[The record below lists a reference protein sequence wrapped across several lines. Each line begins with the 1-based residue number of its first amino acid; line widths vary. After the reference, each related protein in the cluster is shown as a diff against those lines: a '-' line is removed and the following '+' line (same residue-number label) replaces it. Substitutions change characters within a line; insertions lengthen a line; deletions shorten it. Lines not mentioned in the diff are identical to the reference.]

1 MRFFLSLTTLCFAL
15 TASGQD
21 YDFGEVSKEELQE
34 AFNITD
40 STASACYLYK
50 YRKTY
55 INYNQQEG
63 FQLITEV
70 HERVKVYSKEGF
82 EQATRAILLYKEGAD
97 EEEIKNIKA
106 YTFNLEGSKIVET
119 KLEKKGIFKTEKS
132 KYLNEVKFTMP
143 NVNEGSV
150 LEYKYKVLS
159 PFITSIDEFVF
170 QEDIPIKK
178 LEGRFESPEYFQ
190 FKVNSKGYR
199 PVAPTTKS
207 TKERINLSTKTRSN
221 DGLHRVKT
229 SYDYSQVEYTNNI
242 HTYSLSN
249 IPALKEEPFVNN
261 IDNYRSSIKYELS
274 FTNFPNSPVKNYST
288 TWEDV
293 VKTIY
298 KSSSFGDELSKVGY
312 YKDDID
318 ALIGHTSNSVERAA
332 LIYNF
337 VKKKV
342 KWNGYYGYLVDE
354 GVRKAYKDQAGN
366 VAEINLM
373 LTSMLN
379 YAGVTAYPVL
389 VSTRQHGVPLFP
401 TRKGYNYI
409 ICYVKD
415 SDKSYLLDAT
425 SPYSLPNVLPFRT
438 LNWQGR
444 VITERGNS
452 TFISLYPNS
461 ISKNDY
467 SVLVNIDEAG
477 QISGG
482 CRSVKT
488 GHSALLY
495 RMGYNDQDKD
505 QYLEDFENKYDGL
518 EVSDFTV
525 KNENDLS
532 KPIMESYKFVKEA
545 QADIV
550 GDKMYFAPMFYLKMN
565 ENPFKLE
572 QRDYPIDFGYP
583 SKNVYKIT
591 INVPE
596 GYKVDILPEP
606 KAVSLPDNLGYFKY
620 NVQESNGRIQVIVTT
635 QISTSIVT
643 PDYYETLKMYISQLI
658 EKESEQVVLS
668 KV

>member
-1 MRFFLSLTTLCFAL
+1 MRFFLSLITLCFVL
-15 TASGQD
+15 TTSGQD

-298 KSSSFGDELSKVGY
+298 KNSSFGDELSKVGY

-415 SDKSYLLDAT
+415 SDKPYLLDAT

-444 VITERGNS
+444 VITEHGNS

-606 KAVSLPDNLGYFKY
+606 KAVALPDNLGYFKY